1 MKKYEKNLLT
11 GDFNVALAEP
21 NKATFWNEYKLKVFN
36 KEPTFSKNY
45 TSPSCRGLYL
55 KNCPKS
61 FECMLLSCHVSV
73 SKWTYTLYTFL
84 FNNKHFY
91 KKNEILFSTRFSTTV
106 CLRYYSL
113 FVHWT
118 RCKLSFDPLW
128 TIY

>member
-45 TSPSCRGLYL
+45 MSPSCIDLYL
-55 KNCPKS
+55 KNCPKSFKSTITIKTGFSEFHKLIVTVLKVKHFDSTRFFEKLQVVITYLDKRS

-73 SKWTYTLYTFL
+73 SK
-84 FNNKHFY
+84 
-91 KKNEILFSTRFSTTV
+91 
-106 CLRYYSL
+106 
-113 FVHWT
+113 
-118 RCKLSFDPLW
+118 
-128 TIY
+128 